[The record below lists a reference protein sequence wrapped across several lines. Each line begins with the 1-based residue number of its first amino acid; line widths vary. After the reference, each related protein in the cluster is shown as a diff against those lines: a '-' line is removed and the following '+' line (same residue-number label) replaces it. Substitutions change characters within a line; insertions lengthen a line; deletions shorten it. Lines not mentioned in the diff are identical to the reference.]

1 MAFYSYLPHVSPR
14 TPPSPLPPATTWGAC
29 FCLKWIFVLSRLAGL
44 GGGKQG
50 YLAATIY
57 YTGDFDSSPSDK
69 ARVDPEPPVIMGSR
83 DDRERDR
90 VMLGR
95 GDEDRVD
102 QTRVGVRG
110 EVAKVDSAFAMMPRA
125 FGLKMC
131 RWAFVPGANPANRAS
146 SR

>member
-110 EVAKVDSAFAMMPRA
+110 ICDSGVLRVTLDGVVGGVSAVFYFRLARV
-125 FGLKMC
+125 
-131 RWAFVPGANPANRAS
+131 VPY
-146 SR
+146 